1 MLRHA
6 QRLGLVMGLVTAVM
20 LACAPPASAEGPSS
34 NDKTQNKKTQAK
46 PAATP
51 SDAEDGTAKQPPGK
65 DDAAKAE
72 DDTAPSG
79 GAGKCTGKATFC
91 GVYSSVFCNSQ
102 PGCSY
107 SYASKMCMGIA
118 MDCQKATNAT
128 FCGKIKGCAWK

>member
-20 LACAPPASAEGPSS
+20 LACAPASAEGPSS
-34 NDKTQNKKTQAK
+34 NKTQNKKTQTK
-46 PAATP
+46 PAAPP
-51 SDAEDGTAKQPPGK
+51 SDAEDGAAKEAPGK
-65 DDAAKAE
+65 DGAEKTE
-72 DDTAPSG
+72 DDAAPSG

-118 MDCQKATNAT
+118 MDCEKAENAT
-128 FCGKIKGCAWK
+128 FCEKIKGCAWK

>member
-1 MLRHA
+1 MLRHT

-34 NDKTQNKKTQAK
+34 NKTQNKKAQTK

-51 SDAEDGTAKQPPGK
+51 SDAEDGAAKETPGK
-65 DDAAKAE
+65 NGEKAE
-72 DDTAPSG
+72 DDNAPSG

-118 MDCQKATNAT
+118 MDCEKAENAT
-128 FCGKIKGCAWK
+128 FCEKIKGCAWK